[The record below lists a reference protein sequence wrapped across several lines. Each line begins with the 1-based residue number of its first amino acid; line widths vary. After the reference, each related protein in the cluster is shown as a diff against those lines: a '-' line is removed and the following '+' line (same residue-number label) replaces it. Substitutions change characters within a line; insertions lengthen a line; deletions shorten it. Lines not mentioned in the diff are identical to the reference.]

1 MVATVM
7 AEPGGTGRAMFIRSG
22 GDVVRLSPG
31 LATKTVLASAD
42 PYRTFRSYR
51 GQKHYSGSYFSVTDG
66 CHVGYESRL
75 ELARALLADFA
86 SDVRRIIA
94 QPFLLRTHVGGKL
107 RRHVPDYLLFT
118 GSGLTVVEVKPACRL
133 SDPKVADTFAW
144 VRDIVEDAGWE
155 FEIFSEPDPVLLANV
170 RFFSGYRR
178 TDSVLPPLLNKLRS
192 HNLIGLTFDEAVR
205 SVDGTPPRV
214 RAALLHMLWRQEVR
228 IDLSRSLRSSTLLS
242 PGAGS

>member
-7 AEPGGTGRAMFIRSG
+7 TEPDDAGLAMFIRSH
-22 GDVVRLSPG
+22 GDIVRLSPG
-31 LATKTVLASAD
+31 LATTTVLATAD
-42 PYRTFRSYR
+42 PYRTFRSYK
-51 GQKHYSGSYFSVTDG
+51 GQKHYSGSYWSVTDG

-75 ELARALLADFA
+75 ELARALLADFTP
-86 SDVRRIIA
+86 DVRRVIA
-94 QPFLLRTHVGGKL
+94 QPFLLRTRIGGMV

-133 SDPKVADTFAW
+133 SDPKVVDTFAW

-155 FEIFSEPDPVLLANV
+155 FEIFSEPDPVLLANI

-178 TDSVLPPLLNKLRS
+178 TESVSSPLLNELRS
-192 HNLIGLTFDEAVR
+192 RNLTGLTFAEAVR
-205 SVDGTPPRV
+205 RVDGPPPCV
-214 RAALLHMLWRQEVR
+214 RAALLHILWRQEVR
-228 IDLSRSLRSSTLLS
+228 IDLSRPLCSSTLLS